1 MAVSPQLVKRVE
13 TRDYALTVLP
23 RERSKRTLCVSRAEI
38 GGSAEGRARWSGDRW
53 PDPL

>member
-23 RERSKRTLCVSRAEI
+23 RERSKR
-38 GGSAEGRARWSGDRW
+38 GGSCANSQ
-53 PDPL
+53 